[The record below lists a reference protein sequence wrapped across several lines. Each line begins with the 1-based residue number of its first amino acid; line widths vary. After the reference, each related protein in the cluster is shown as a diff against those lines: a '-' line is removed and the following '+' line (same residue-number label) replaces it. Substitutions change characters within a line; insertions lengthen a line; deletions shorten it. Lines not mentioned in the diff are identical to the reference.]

1 MKHRIKNIANRT
13 IPIDGTK
20 LKPKPEQ
27 IVKAEITPRIKYL
40 INNKFFE
47 DLGEIEEVKKKEEE
61 EEEKINKIPIGTESD
76 IPEKPI
82 EPEIKFNRFKK
93 RKKTKKEMI

>member
-27 IVKAEITPRIKYL
+27 IVKAEITPRIQYL

-47 DLGEIEEVKKKEEE
+47 DLGEIEEVKKEIIEPID
-61 EEEKINKIPIGTESD
+61 EEKEFQ
-76 IPEKPI
+76 
-82 EPEIKFNRFKK
+82 PEIKFNRFKK
-93 RKKTKKEMI
+93 KKKKKEMI